1 MQIRSRAGNGISQTL
16 ARVLGKSGKLETA
29 GSEAMSGKQIVGRKD
44 GASRETAYMI
54 ADGLRATGLPAAAN
68 IGKTASTAQC
78 FGIVRASERA
88 LHREMRRR
96 QASKMERVESPGW

>member
-29 GSEAMSGKQIVGRKD
+29 GSDAMSGKQIVGRKD

-78 FGIVRASERA
+78 FGIVQASERA